1 MSATLEVLNEQI
13 TKLEAQPELD
23 EQTRL
28 QLVALREQRT
38 AAINVL
44 TNKSQL
50 LKGGA
55 DRGDK
60 KLLNG

>member
-13 TKLEAQPELD
+13 TKLESQPELD
-23 EQTRL
+23 EQAKL

-38 AAINVL
+38 QALNVL

-55 DRGDK
+55 ENSDK
-60 KLLNG
+60 QLLKG